1 MHICVVAPDYPTSKT
16 IDFVF
21 VAQLCRAM
29 ALKGVKVSVVAPQTL
44 TKCLV
49 RHIPVAKRKERVYV
63 TDDKY
68 FTLIRPKYWSIG
80 NLKVLLKDH
89 NGKAYRKAVKKG
101 FKRIDGKVDVIYGHF
116 WQSVSAAMPVAQK
129 HHIPLI
135 ASSGEELVE
144 KSCFGDTDELIQA
157 LRESINGS
165 IHVST
170 NNRNECLA
178 AGVTTEDKSIVIP
191 NAIDNNLFFQ
201 RDKISCR
208 KKLGIN
214 NDEFVV
220 GYVGQFTPRK
230 GTLRLNE
237 ALKKLGDKKIKAFFL
252 GKGSDVPDY
261 EGIIHCGTVM
271 HDQLPE
277 YLSAAD
283 VFVLPTLNEGCCN
296 AIIEALACGLPVISS
311 NLPFNWDVLDESN
324 SIMVDPNK
332 VDEIAEAIQC
342 LKEDVNLQ
350 KELSKGALER
360 AASLTLD
367 QRVEKII
374 GFISQKI
381 NDKTDN
387 NG

>member
-21 VAQLCRAM
+21 VDQLCRAM
-29 ALKGVKVSVVAPQTL
+29 ALKGVTVSVVAPQTL
-44 TKCLV
+44 TKCV
-49 RHIPVAKRKERVYV
+49 MRHVPVVKGKQRIYV
-63 TDDKY
+63 SNDKY
-68 FTLIRPKYWSIG
+68 FTLIRPKYWSVG
-80 NLKVLLKDH
+80 NVKGFLKGH
-89 NGKAYRKAVKKG
+89 NGKAFRKAVKRG
-101 FKRIDGKVDVIYGHF
+101 FSKVDGKVDVIYGHF
-116 WQSVSAAMPVAQK
+116 WQSVSAAMLVAQK

-144 KSCFGDTDELIQA
+144 KSRFGNTDELIHA

-178 AGVTTEDKSIVIP
+178 VGVTTQEKSIVIP
-191 NAIDNNLFFQ
+191 NAIDNQLFYP
-201 RDKISCR
+201 RDKKECR
-208 KKLGIN
+208 RKLGV
-214 NDEFVV
+214 NDEDFVV

-237 ALKKLGDKKIKAFFL
+237 ALKRLEDKNIKAFFL

-271 HDQLPE
+271 HDLLPE

-283 VFVLPTLNEGCCN
+283 VFVLPTQNEGCCN

-311 NLPFNWDVLDESN
+311 NLPFNWDVLDKSN
-324 SIMVDPNK
+324 SIMVDPNR
-332 VDEIAEAIQC
+332 VDEIAEAIKR
-342 LKEDVNLQ
+342 LKESVNLQ
-350 KELSKGALER
+350 KELSKGALKK
-360 AASLTLD
+360 AKSLTLD

-381 NDKTDN
+381 NDKKYN
-387 NG
+387 NE